1 MRHTNCELRK
11 AQNPE
16 VSADKICTW
25 PVSRIRIPTHTSAL
39 HILLY
44 SHAFFIRL
52 VLRRHCFCRINFLFE
67 VVSLDLVAL
76 IAAIGHVGLISGGI
90 WGVEKPR

>member
-1 MRHTNCELRK
+1 MK

-16 VSADKICTW
+16 VSANKICTW
-25 PVSRIRIPTHTSAL
+25 PVSRTRIPTHTSAL

-52 VLRRHCFCRINFLFE
+52 ALRRPRFCRINFLFE
-67 VVSLDLVAL
+67 IISLDLIAL
-76 IAAIGHVGLISGGI
+76 IAAIEHVALISGGRETYI
-90 WGVEKPR
+90 ESIKT